1 MSLETSQACREN
13 ASYFSEKCRQCR
25 FLCLKP
31 ATDQIREDSEGH
43 RKSGKLSIIGWSVIA
58 IATVAAVGDYPN
70 AASWLTIFGAAAILA
85 NMFRQ

>member
-31 ATDQIREDSEGH
+31 ITGQLRQESEGA
-43 RKSGKLSIIGWSVIA
+43 GKRGMLSIIGWGVIA
-58 IATVAAVGDYPN
+58 AATAAAIGDYPHV
-70 AASWLTIFGAAAILA
+70 ASILSIFGAAAILA